1 MFVTLHFPNG
11 ITNYDDRLNKN
22 NPISLSLG
30 KKIREQMIQFPCV
43 PHIAMRVNISSFWR
57 YYDLT
62 NEERDLFKVHFENCR
77 PLQIL
82 QIIVCRGHLE
92 IWLNSK

>member
-1 MFVTLHFPNG
+1 MFVNLYFPNG
-11 ITNYDDRLNKN
+11 ITNYDDRLNKK
-22 NPISLSLG
+22 NPISLSLV
-30 KKIREQMIQFPCV
+30 KKIREQRIEFPCV
-43 PHIAMRVNISSFWR
+43 PHIAMKVDISSFWH

-62 NEERDLFKVHFENCR
+62 NEERDLFKEHFENHR

-82 QIIVCRGHLE
+82 HIVVCRGQLE